1 MGSFSDRKFYRD
13 TPLNRITASS
23 ALGNGAT
30 DEEIRQAELRVGT
43 ISFSTGNDALT
54 IVAPAT
60 DFGAAGSISVGDVIS
75 YIDPS
80 TSQPALVGV
89 VDTVT
94 VASGVITAIDLR
106 ANAANTATG
115 VQWTVGGVFINSNES
130 FWISIATNLVQS
142 GSQVQI
148 PNLESLR
155 TPISQGNSGNPNNP
169 VYIAL
174 TQFSD
179 NGNVN
184 TDSVGGGTNIT
195 GLLLPGTVFRLVPN
209 NANRWFNTNND
220 FPVRCWMA
228 FNPFGPTGQNLV
240 DGTLYNLSCV
250 QVLPSVDL
258 PTQYP
263 FSPNGNFGWL

>member
-30 DEEIRQAELRVGT
+30 DEEIRQAELRAGT
-43 ISFSTGNDALT
+43 ISFSTGDDALT

-60 DFGAAGSISVGDVIS
+60 NFGAAGSISVGDVIS

-89 VDTVT
+89 VGTVT

-130 FWISIATNLVQS
+130 FWISIATNLVSS
-142 GSQVQI
+142 GSQVQV
-148 PNLESLR
+148 PNLEHLR
-155 TPISQGNSGNPNNP
+155 TPITSGNSGNPNNP

-179 NGNVN
+179 TGNVD
-184 TDSVGGGTNIT
+184 TGTTVGQNIT
-195 GLLLPGTVFRLVPN
+195 GLLLPGTVFSLVPN
-209 NANRWFNTNND
+209 NATRWFATTQN

-228 FNPFGPTGQNLV
+228 FNPFGNTGQNLSE
-240 DGTLYNLSCV
+240 GTLYNLSCV